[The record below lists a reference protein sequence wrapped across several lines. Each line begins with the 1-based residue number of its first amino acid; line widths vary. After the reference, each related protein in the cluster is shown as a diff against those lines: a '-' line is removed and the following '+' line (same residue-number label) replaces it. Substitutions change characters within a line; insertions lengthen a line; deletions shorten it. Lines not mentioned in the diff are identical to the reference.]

1 MKKVF
6 LALTIFTVIASSC
19 GSSSTDGTVNN
30 DSTAVKQD
38 SMTCDTTKCDTTCVA
53 DSSVK
58 K

>member
-19 GSSSTDGTVNN
+19 GSSSTDGTVTN
-30 DSTAVKQD
+30 DSTSVKQD
-38 SMTCDTTKCDTTCVA
+38 SMTCDTTCVA
-53 DSSVK
+53 DSAK

>member
-30 DSTAVKQD
+30 DSTSVKQD

-53 DSSVK
+53 DSVK

>member
-19 GSSSTDGTVNN
+19 GSSSTDETVTN
-30 DSTAVKQD
+30 DSTLVKQD
-38 SMTCDTTKCDTTCVA
+38 SCDTTKCDTTCVA
-53 DSSVK
+53 DSVK

>member
-19 GSSSTDGTVNN
+19 GSNSADGTVPN
-30 DSTAVKQD
+30 DSTTVNQD
-38 SMTCDTTKCDTTCVA
+38 TMACDTTKCDTTCVA
-53 DSSVK
+53 DSVK

>member
-19 GSSSTDGTVNN
+19 GSNSADTTVPN
-30 DSTAVKQD
+30 DSTTVKQD
-38 SMTCDTTKCDTTCVA
+38 TMACDTTKCDTTCVA
-53 DSSVK
+53 DSVK

>member
-1 MKKVF
+1 MKNVF

-38 SMTCDTTKCDTTCVA
+38 SMACDTTKCDTTCVA
-53 DSSVK
+53 DSDK

>member
-30 DSTAVKQD
+30 DSTSVKQD
-38 SMTCDTTKCDTTCVA
+38 TMACDTTKCDTTCVA
-53 DSSVK
+53 DSVK

>member
-19 GSSSTDGTVNN
+19 GTSSTDGTVTN
-30 DSTAVKQD
+30 DSTSVKQD

-53 DSSVK
+53 DSDK